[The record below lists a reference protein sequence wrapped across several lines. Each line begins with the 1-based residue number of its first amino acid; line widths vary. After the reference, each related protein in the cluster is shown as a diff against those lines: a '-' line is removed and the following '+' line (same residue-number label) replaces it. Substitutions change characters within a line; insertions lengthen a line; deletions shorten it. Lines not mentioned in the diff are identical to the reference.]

1 MLANNEGSL
10 KAAYSSNDLNLLR
23 EKFLKGEYPE
33 RCKQCWTL
41 EKHNLSSSR
50 THFNKIYQSK
60 IDQVVREFKRNEPSS
75 LKFLD
80 IRLGNKC
87 NLSCRMC
94 TPQFTKNLISEFSEY
109 EAKPEK
115 YELENKLDWYES
127 ENFWNSMLD
136 SSLNIDRINFAG
148 GEPFLVKEHFE
159 FLRKIVD
166 RGDAGKIT
174 LTYMTNLSALPPDI
188 YHLWPYFKAVELSV
202 SIDGVGKINEYI
214 RFNSNWSRIDKN
226 FRKLQSDWDELNIK
240 EFSIGSVVQIYN
252 IFNLK
257 DLYVYNFQRNY
268 RARRTIYPTLV
279 QGTDYLDI
287 VHLPDSIK
295 EVAQDSLLNIT
306 KTFDSKV
313 MRYFMQKTLNITSED
328 YDRDLQ
334 LIGEQVNG
342 IIEHMMNNKA
352 DAARLEE
359 FISFTRFLDQKR
371 GESIVQVVPQ
381 LRDLFS

>member
-1 MLANNEGSL
+1 MRDEFNIFENLNENMS
-10 KAAYSSNDLNLLR
+10 YEEIQSYYINDNDP
-23 EKFLKGEYPE
+23 K
-33 RCKQCWTL
+33 L
-41 EKHNLSSSR
+41 EKWLD
-50 THFNKIYQSK
+50 KI
-60 IDQVVREFKRNEPSS
+60 
-75 LKFLD
+75 
-80 IRLGNKC
+80 
-87 NLSCRMC
+87 
-94 TPQFTKNLISEFSEY
+94 
-109 EAKPEK
+109 
-115 YELENKLDWYES
+115 
-127 ENFWNSMLD
+127 
-136 SSLNIDRINFAG
+136 
-148 GEPFLVKEHFE
+148 
-159 FLRKIVD
+159 
-166 RGDAGKIT
+166 
-174 LTYMTNLSALPPDI
+174 
-188 YHLWPYFKAVELSV
+188 
-202 SIDGVGKINEYI
+202 
-214 RFNSNWSRIDKN
+214 
-226 FRKLQSDWDELNIK
+226 
-240 EFSIGSVVQIYN
+240 QIYN